1 MTTKRRKSRR
11 RSPKTVFRTTSKRD
25 RALSL
30 AGQIGMHILSDPNAL
45 RLTGTLLETLGKVM
59 QRTAD
64 SAQTTAPTT
73 PKRPG
78 DVFDLS
84 AFREKKKEPSD
95 G

>member
-1 MTTKRRKSRR
+1 MATKRRKSRR
-11 RSPKTVFRTTSKRD
+11 RTPKIVFRTTSKHD
-25 RALSL
+25 RALSI

-45 RLTGTLLETLGKVM
+45 RITGTLLETLGKAM

-64 SAQTTAPTT
+64 STQTTATPT
-73 PKRPG
+73 PDG
-78 DVFDLS
+78 VFDLS

>member
-1 MTTKRRKSRR
+1 MAKRKRTSKLR

-25 RALSL
+25 RALSI
-30 AGQIGMHILSDPNAL
+30 AGQIGLHILSDPNAL

-64 SAQTTAPTT
+64 SAQTT

-78 DVFDLS
+78 QLLDLS
-84 AFREKKKEPSD
+84 AFRERKKEPSD